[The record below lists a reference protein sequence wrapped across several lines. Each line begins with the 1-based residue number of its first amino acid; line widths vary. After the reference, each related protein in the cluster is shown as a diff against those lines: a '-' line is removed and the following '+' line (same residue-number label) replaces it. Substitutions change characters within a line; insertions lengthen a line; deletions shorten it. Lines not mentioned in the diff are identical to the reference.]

1 MTVQRQLCGR
11 YSCVSGILV
20 MCLGQQLIA
29 EGCSKG
35 QREIPVQLS
44 HSSVSLLLLS
54 QGGLTS

>member
-1 MTVQRQLCGR
+1 
-11 YSCVSGILV
+11 